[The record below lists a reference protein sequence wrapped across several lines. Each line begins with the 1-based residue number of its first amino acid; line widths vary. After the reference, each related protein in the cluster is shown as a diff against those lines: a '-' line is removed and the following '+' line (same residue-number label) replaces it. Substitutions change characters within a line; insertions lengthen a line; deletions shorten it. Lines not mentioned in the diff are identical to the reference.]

1 MAKLKPRRRPALKES
16 EEVLSLA
23 QSLLEPLKRYWQWLL
38 AGGLMVA
45 VAAAGWGIN
54 ANLKAQREVRAAAA
68 LAQVKTKTSEPAQ
81 ETARVEALL
90 KVIQEYPG
98 AKAAQ
103 EAQLERAHLL
113 YSQKNYGEAVRAYE
127 ALQGRDPGLD
137 NLVADS
143 LSYCYEALGDFK
155 QAAAALEPL
164 AEKTSGP
171 LQQEIY
177 RRLGLL
183 LEKAGDFKGAARYW
197 SKLLEQPPAPG
208 MVPYLQEKLAAA
220 EAAAKK

>member
-1 MAKLKPRRRPALKES
+1 MAKLKSRRRSALKEP

-23 QSLLEPLKRYWQWLL
+23 QSLLEPLKRHWRWVL
-38 AGGLMVA
+38 AGGLIVA
-45 VAAAGWGIN
+45 VAAAAWGIN
-54 ANLKAQREVRAAAA
+54 ANLKAQREVRAGAA
-68 LAQVKTKTSEPAQ
+68 LAGVKIKTSEPAQ
-81 ETARVEALL
+81 ETAAVEALL
-90 KVIQEYPG
+90 KIIQEYPG

-113 YSQKNYGEAVRAYE
+113 YKLKNYAEAVNAYK
-127 ALQGRDPGLD
+127 AIQGRDPGLD
-137 NLVADS
+137 NLAADS

-164 AEKTSGP
+164 EEKTSGP

-183 LEKAGDFKGAARYW
+183 LEKAGDYKGAARYW
-197 SKLLEQPPAPG
+197 SKLLEQPPVPG
-208 MVPYLQEKLAAA
+208 MAPYLQEKLAAA